1 MPGNTHDAGPAEVH
15 ANAKVSRWR
24 AAALSLAVA
33 LLTVTCWDGPLYG
46 DDLYEVQIENATAAV
61 LVVTEMDAFPSGKP
75 MVSRVDP
82 GKVLLSAWRR
92 PREGRSNERALVRA
106 ENETGELL
114 FCQRYTFAD
123 IKRLKHRIT
132 IHPHEIAC

>member
-1 MPGNTHDAGPAEVH
+1 MLRMPGQTHDAHHVEVH
-15 ANAKVSRWR
+15 AKHRRTAV
-24 AAALSLAVA
+24 ALSLAVA
-33 LLTVTCWDGPLYG
+33 MFTVTCGDGLLYG

-61 LVVTEMDAFPSGKP
+61 LVVSEIDAFPSRKP

-92 PREGRSNERALVRA
+92 PREGRSNERAVIRA

-114 FCQRYTFAD
+114 FCQPYTFAD

-132 IHPHEIAC
+132 IRGGEIGC